1 METII
6 TPHSLFIQTDDTG
19 AVVSIQRQSKKAIF
33 DGDQRLTPWEL
44 CDPED
49 MPFPLDETVLGE
61 VNAGLLAQ
69 IATLKAKL
77 AAANQPPAP
86 DTSARALARV
96 ALREQWDSLPAWIRG
111 PYQHQFAAANAL
123 LDAGQDDAAAA
134 LIQYADVPTAF
145 DLEQIEVFSRVRD
158 EMLAALEAL
167 PA

>member
-6 TPHSLFIQTDDTG
+6 RPHSLFIQTDDAG

-49 MPFPLDETVLGE
+49 LPFPLDETVLGE
-61 VNAGLLAQ
+61 VNAGLLAH
-69 IATLKAKL
+69 IATLEAQL

>member
-1 METII
+1 MQKRILI
-6 TPHSLFIQTDDTG
+6 VLRSAGPAGLSLTLESTDGRGTL
-19 AVVSIQRQSKKAIF
+19 I
-33 DGDQRLTPWEL
+33 
-44 CDPED
+44 
-49 MPFPLDETVLGE
+49 PLDTD
-61 VNAGLLAQ
+61 GLAALAPE
-69 IATLKAKL
+69 INVAALAEIERLKAAHAEEL
-77 AAANQPPAP
+77 ADLRAQFDANSQAPAP
-86 DTSARALARV
+86 DTSPRALARA
-96 ALREQWDSLPAWIRG
+96 ALREKWDSLPAWIRG